1 MASQEHPTPLWEPD
15 EEWKSR
21 ANITRFVDSYF
32 EGKSTREAAYE
43 EVWRWSVENLGP
55 FWEAVWDSG
64 GVLSGSEYTGVLL
77 DSRMPGAKWF
87 EGATLNYAEHALRT
101 NISAGPAI
109 VHLDESEERREISWV
124 ELRRQVASAA
134 AALGRLGVKK
144 GDRVAAYISNVPE
157 SVVSMLAAASL
168 GAVWS
173 SCSPDFGAPSVKDR
187 FKQIQPKV
195 LVASTSYKYG
205 GKSFDRTESVKDIV
219 ESLPTLEAT
228 VLASGSERPEGL
240 RRTVDWDEMVRG
252 KERLE
257 FERVPFGHPLWI
269 LYSSGTT
276 GLPKPIVH
284 GHGGIL
290 LEHLKVLSLHNDLK
304 PGDRFFWFTTTGWMM
319 WNYLVGGLLLGTTI
333 VLYDGNPSY
342 PDANS
347 LWTLAEKSGVT
358 FLGTSAAHLGA
369 CMKAGIEPR
378 TTHRLEALRGVGST
392 GSPLSPEAS
401 RWTYSCVKQ
410 DLWLA
415 SISGGT
421 DVCTAFVGGCPV
433 LPVYA
438 GEIQC
443 RCLGADVQ
451 AFSENGKP
459 VTGEVGELVITKPMP
474 SMPLYLW
481 GDSDGSRYR
490 ESYFEVF
497 PGVWRHGDWI
507 ELTDRGTC
515 IIYGR
520 SDATIKR
527 MGVRIGTSEIYRA
540 VETMPEVA
548 DCVAIDLESPGGSP
562 RLLLFVVT
570 SGGKELDQDLISKI
584 RTKVRTDLSP
594 RYAPDE
600 VIQVPSVPKTLNGK
614 KLEVPIKKIFM
625 GADPAKSV
633 SAGALADPASLQYYI
648 ELARRMGVFRKV

>member
-1 MASQEHPTPLWEPD
+1 
-15 EEWKSR
+15 
-21 ANITRFVDSYF
+21 
-32 EGKSTREAAYE
+32 
-43 EVWRWSVENLGP
+43 
-55 FWEAVWDSG
+55 
-64 GVLSGSEYTGVLL
+64 
-77 DSRMPGAKWF
+77 
-87 EGATLNYAEHALRT
+87 
-101 NISAGPAI
+101 
-109 VHLDESEERREISWV
+109 
-124 ELRRQVASAA
+124 
-134 AALGRLGVKK
+134 
-144 GDRVAAYISNVPE
+144 
-157 SVVSMLAAASL
+157 
-168 GAVWS
+168 
-173 SCSPDFGAPSVKDR
+173 
-187 FKQIQPKV
+187 
-195 LVASTSYKYG
+195 
-205 GKSFDRTESVKDIV
+205 
-219 ESLPTLEAT
+219 
-228 VLASGSERPEGL
+228 
-240 RRTVDWDEMVRG
+240 
-252 KERLE
+252 
-257 FERVPFGHPLWI
+257 
-269 LYSSGTT
+269 
-276 GLPKPIVH
+276 
-284 GHGGIL
+284 
-290 LEHLKVLSLHNDLK
+290 
-304 PGDRFFWFTTTGWMM
+304 MM

-342 PDANS
+342 PDTNS
-347 LWTLAEKSGVT
+347 FWTLAEKNGVT
-358 FLGTSAAHLGA
+358 FLGTSASHLGA
-369 CMKAGIEPR
+369 CMKAGIDPR
-378 TTHRLEALRGVGST
+378 STHKLEALRGVGST
-392 GSPLSPEAS
+392 GSPLSPEVS
-401 RWTYSCVKQ
+401 RWTYSHIKQ

-451 AFSENGKP
+451 AFSEDGKP

-540 VETMPEVA
+540 VETMPEIA
-548 DCVAIDLESPGGSP
+548 DCIAVDLESPGGPP

-570 SGGKELDQDLISKI
+570 SRETELDQDLIAKI
-584 RTKVRTDLSP
+584 KAKVRTDLSP

>member
-1 MASQEHPTPLWEPD
+1 MASQEHPLPLWEPD
-15 EEWKSR
+15 ESWKKR
-21 ANITRFVDSYF
+21 ANITSFVDSYF
-32 EGKSTREAAYE
+32 RGKSAGDASYG
-43 EVWRWSVENLGP
+43 EVWKWSVENLEQ
-55 FWEAVWDSG
+55 FWKAVWDSG
-64 GVLSGSEYTGVLL
+64 GVLSTSEFTRVLS
-77 DSRMPGAKWF
+77 DTRMPGAKWF

-101 NISAGPAI
+101 STSLRPAI
-109 VHLDESEERREISWV
+109 VYSDESGKSREISWN

-134 AALGRLGVKK
+134 ATLGRLGVRR

-157 SVVSMLAAASL
+157 SVVSMLATASL

-173 SCSPDFGAPSVKDR
+173 SCSPDFGAPSVRDR
-187 FKQIQPKV
+187 FSQINPKV
-195 LVASTSYKYG
+195 LVASTGYKYG
-205 GKSFDRTESVKDIV
+205 GKSFDRRVAVKEIV
-219 ESLPTLEAT
+219 SSLPTLKGT
-228 VLASGSERPEGL
+228 VLASGSEKPDAL
-240 RRTVDWDEMVRG
+240 STAIDWDDVVG
-252 KERLE
+252 GNERLE
-257 FERVPFGHPLWI
+257 FERVPFSHPLWI

-290 LEHLKVLSLHNDLK
+290 LEHLKVLSLHNDLR

-333 VLYDGNPSY
+333 VLYDGSPSY
-342 PDANS
+342 PDTNS
-347 LWTLAEKSGVT
+347 LWTLAEENSVT
-358 FLGTSAAHLGA
+358 FLGTSAAHLA
-369 CMKAGIEPR
+369 TCMKAGIEPR
-378 TTHRLEALRGVGST
+378 STHRLEALRGVGST

-401 RWTYSCVKQ
+401 RWTYARVKQ
-410 DLWLA
+410 DLWLT

-421 DVCTAFVGGCPV
+421 DVCTAFLGGSPV

-451 AFSENGKP
+451 AFNEEGKP
-459 VTGEVGELVITKPMP
+459 VTEEVGELVITKPMP

-507 ELTDRGTC
+507 KLTGRGSC

-540 VETMPEVA
+540 VESMPEVS
-548 DCVAIDLESPGGSP
+548 DSVAVDLETPGGSP
-562 RLLLFVVT
+562 RLLLFVVP
-570 SGGKELDQDLISKI
+570 SGGKELDQDLIA
-584 RTKVRTDLSP
+584 KVKARVKTDLSP
-594 RYAPDE
+594 RYVPDE
-600 VIQVPSVPKTLNGK
+600 VIGVPSVPKTMNGK

-625 GADPAKSV
+625 GADPSKSF
-633 SAGALADPASLQYYI
+633 SLGALVDPASI
-648 ELARRMGVFRKV
+648 EPYMKLAKQMGVDRKV

>member
-15 EEWKSR
+15 EDWKSR
-21 ANITRFVDSYF
+21 ANITRFVDSYS
-32 EGKSTREAAYE
+32 EYKPTGEVAYE
-43 EVWRWSVENLGP
+43 NVWKWSVENLGP

-64 GVLSGSEYTGVLL
+64 GVLSGSEYTRVLP
-77 DSRMPGAKWF
+77 DNRMPGAKWF

-101 NISAGPAI
+101 KTSAGPAI
-109 VHLDESEERREISWV
+109 VSLDESEERREISWA

-134 AALGRLGVKK
+134 AALGRLGVRK

-157 SVVSMLAAASL
+157 SVVSMLAAASI

-195 LVASTSYKYG
+195 LVASTSYRYG
-205 GKSFDRTESVKDIV
+205 GKSFDRREAVGDIV
-219 ESLPTLEAT
+219 RSLPTLEAT
-228 VLASGSERPEGL
+228 VLAAGSERPEGL
-240 RRTVDWDEMVRG
+240 RKTVDWDEMVGG

-257 FERVPFGHPLWI
+257 FERVPFSHPLWI

-304 PGDRFFWFTTTGWMM
+304 PSDRFFWFTTTGWMM

-347 LWTLAEKSGVT
+347 LWTLAEKNGLT
-358 FLGTSAAHLGA
+358 FLGTSASHIGA

-378 TTHRLEALRGVGST
+378 STHRLGALRGVGST

-401 RWTYSCVKQ
+401 KWTYSHVKQ

-540 VETMPEVA
+540 VETMPEIA
-548 DCVAIDLESPGGSP
+548 DCVAVDLESPGGPP

-570 SGGKELDQDLISKI
+570 SEEKELDQNLIARIKA
-584 RTKVRTDLSP
+584 KVRTDLSP
-594 RYAPDE
+594 RYVPDE
-600 VIQVPSVPKTLNGK
+600 VVQVPSVPKTLNGK

-633 SAGALADPASLQYYI
+633 SPGALADPASLQYYI

>member
-1 MASQEHPTPLWEPD
+1 VD
-15 EEWKSR
+15 WKKK
-21 ANITRFVDSYF
+21 ANITCFVDSYF
-32 EGKSTREAAYE
+32 EGKSTGDVTYE
-43 EVWRWSVENLGP
+43 EVWGWSVANLGQ
-55 FWEAVWDSG
+55 FWEAIWDSG
-64 GVLSGSEYTGVLL
+64 GVLSSSDYTSALS
-77 DSRMPGAKWF
+77 DTRMPGAKWF

-101 NISAGPAI
+101 NTSVGPAI
-109 VHLDESEERREISWV
+109 VHIDETGERREIGWG

-134 AALGRLGVKK
+134 AEFSRLGVRK

-187 FKQIQPKV
+187 FMQIQPKV
-195 LVASTSYKYG
+195 LVASTSYSYG
-205 GKSFDRTESVKDIV
+205 GKRFDRREAVRDIV

-228 VLASGSERPEGL
+228 VLADGSERPEGL
-240 RRTVDWDEMVRG
+240 NKTVDWGEMVRG

-257 FERVPFGHPLWI
+257 FDRVPFSHPLWI

-290 LEHLKVLSLHNDLK
+290 LEHLKVLSLHNDIK
-304 PGDRFFWFTTTGWMM
+304 QDDRFFWFTTTGWMM
-319 WNYLVGGLLLGTTI
+319 WNYLVGGLLLGATI

-347 LWTLAEKSGVT
+347 LWTLAEKNEVT

-378 TTHRLEALRGVGST
+378 STHRLGALRGVGST

-401 RWTYSCVKQ
+401 RWTYSRVKQ

-421 DVCTAFVGGCPV
+421 DVCTTFVGGAPI

-443 RCLGADVQ
+443 KCLGAEVK
-451 AFSENGKP
+451 AFNEEGKP
-459 VTGEVGELVITKPMP
+459 VVGEVGELVITKPMP

-497 PGVWRHGDWI
+497 PGFWRHGDWI
-507 ELTDRGTC
+507 ELTDRGSC

-527 MGVRIGTSEIYRA
+527 MGVRIGTSEIYRV
-540 VETMPEVA
+540 VESVPEVSDSIA
-548 DCVAIDLESPGGSP
+548 VDIETPDGPP
-562 RLLLFVVT
+562 RLLLFVVLPT
-570 SGGKELDQDLISKI
+570 GRDLDQDLIAKI
-584 RTKVRTDLSP
+584 RAKVRKDLSP
-594 RYAPDE
+594 RYVPDE

-625 GADPAKSV
+625 GADPARSV
-633 SAGALADPASLQYYI
+633 SAGALADPASLQHYV
-648 ELARRMGVFRKV
+648 ELARRMGVTKKV

>member
-1 MASQEHPTPLWEPD
+1 
-15 EEWKSR
+15 
-21 ANITRFVDSYF
+21 VD
-32 EGKSTREAAYE
+32 
-43 EVWRWSVENLGP
+43 NLDQ

-64 GVLSGSEYTGVLL
+64 AVISDSEYSGVLS
-77 DSRMPGAKWF
+77 DAKMPGARWF
-87 EGATLNYAEHALRT
+87 EGARLNYAEHALRT
-101 NISAGPAI
+101 NTSVGPAI
-109 VHLDESEERREISWV
+109 VHLDESGEAGEISWT

-134 AALGRLGVKK
+134 AAFARLGVRK
-144 GDRVAAYISNVPE
+144 GDRVAAYVSNVPE
-157 SVVSMLAAASL
+157 SVVSMLATVSI

-187 FKQIQPKV
+187 FKQIHPKV
-195 LVASTSYKYG
+195 LIASTNYRYG
-205 GKSFDRTESVKDIV
+205 GKNFDRREAVGEIAA
-219 ESLPTLEAT
+219 SLPTLEAT
-228 VLASGSERPEGL
+228 VLASGSPKPEGI
-240 RRTVDWDEMVRG
+240 REAVDWEEVIEG

-257 FERVPFGHPLWI
+257 FERVPFSHPLWI

-304 PGDRFFWFTTTGWMM
+304 PSDRFFWFTTTGWMM
-319 WNYLVGGLLLGTTI
+319 WNYLVGGLMLGTTI
-333 VLYDGNPSY
+333 VLYDGSPSY

-347 LWTLAEKSGVT
+347 LWTLAERNEVT
-358 FLGTSAAHLGA
+358 FLGTSAAHLWA
-369 CMKAGIEPR
+369 CMKARIEPR
-378 TTHRLEALRGVGST
+378 STHRLGALRGVGST
-392 GSPLSPEAS
+392 GSPLSPEAA
-401 RWTYSCVKQ
+401 RWTYSQVKQ
-410 DLWLA
+410 ELWLD

-421 DVCTAFVGGCPV
+421 DVCTAFVGGSPT

-443 RCLGADVQ
+443 RCLGAAVY
-451 AFSENGKP
+451 AFSEEGKP

-507 ELTDRGTC
+507 ELTSRGSC
-515 IIYGR
+515 IIHGR

-540 VETMPEVA
+540 VESMPEVS
-548 DCVAIDLESPGGSP
+548 DCVAVDLETPSGPP
-562 RLLLFVVT
+562 RLLLFVVP
-570 SGGKELDQDLISKI
+570 SAGRELNQDLIAKI
-584 RTKVRTDLSP
+584 RAKVRVDLSP
-594 RYAPDE
+594 RYVPDE
-600 VIQVPSVPKTLNGK
+600 VIGVPSVPRTLNGK

-625 GADPAKSV
+625 GADPARSTSV
-633 SAGALADPASLQYYI
+633 GALADPASLQYYV
-648 ELARRMGVFRKV
+648 ELARRMGAMRKV

>member
-1 MASQEHPTPLWEPD
+1 MASQEHSVPLWEPD
-15 EEWKSR
+15 SHWKER
-21 ANITRFVDSYF
+21 ANITSFVDSHF
-32 EGKSTREAAYE
+32 RGKPAGKVTYE
-43 EVWRWSVENLGP
+43 EVWKWSVENLNQ

-64 GVLSGSEYTGVLL
+64 GVISGSAYTSVLS
-77 DSRMPGAKWF
+77 DARMPGAKWF
-87 EGATLNYAEHALRT
+87 DGATLNYAEHALRT
-101 NISAGPAI
+101 NTSAGPAI
-109 VHLDESEERREISWV
+109 VHLDESGKAREIGWN

-134 AALGRLGVKK
+134 AALGRLGVRK
-144 GDRVAAYISNVPE
+144 GDRVAAYIANVPE
-157 SVVSMLAAASL
+157 SVVSLLAAASI

-173 SCSPDFGAPSVKDR
+173 SCSPDFGAPSVRDR
-187 FKQIQPKV
+187 FKQIHPKV
-195 LVASTSYKYG
+195 LVASTGYRYG
-205 GKSFDRTESVKDIV
+205 GKSFDRREAVKEIV
-219 ESLPTLEAT
+219 AALPTLEAT
-228 VLASGSERPEGL
+228 VLTSGSPRPEGMSNA
-240 RRTVDWDEMVRG
+240 VVWEEMIRG
-252 KERLE
+252 KERQE
-257 FERVPFGHPLWI
+257 FERVPFSHPLWI

-319 WNYLVGGLLLGTTI
+319 WNYLVGGLMLGTTI
-333 VLYDGNPSY
+333 VLYDGSPAY

-347 LWTLAEKSGVT
+347 LWTLAERNGVT
-358 FLGTSAAHLGA
+358 FLGTSAAHLGT

-378 TTHRLEALRGVGST
+378 STHRLGKLRGVGST
-392 GSPLSPEAS
+392 GSPLSPEAA
-401 RWTYSCVKQ
+401 RWTYSHVKQ
-410 DLWLA
+410 DMWLD

-421 DVCTAFVGGCPV
+421 DVCTAFVGGSPT

-443 RCLGADVQ
+443 RCLGAAVH
-451 AFSENGKP
+451 AFSEEGKP
-459 VTGEVGELVITKPMP
+459 VIGEVGELVITKPMP

-507 ELTDRGTC
+507 ELTAKGSC

-540 VETMPEVA
+540 VESMPEVS
-548 DCVAIDLESPGGSP
+548 DCVAVDLETPGGPP
-562 RLLLFVVT
+562 RLLLFVVP
-570 SGGKELDQDLISKI
+570 SVGRELGQDLIAKI
-584 RTKVRTDLSP
+584 RAKVRTDLSP
-594 RYAPDE
+594 RYVPDE
-600 VIQVPSVPKTLNGK
+600 VIEVPSVPRTLNGK

-625 GADPAKSV
+625 GADPARSV
-633 SAGALADPASLQYYI
+633 SVGALANPASLQYYM
-648 ELARRMGVFRKV
+648 ELARRMGVVRKV

>member
-1 MASQEHPTPLWEPD
+1 MASQEHLPPLWEPD
-15 EEWKSR
+15 AEWRSQ

-32 EGKSTREAAYE
+32 KGKSAGEVAYE

-64 GVLSGSEYTGVLL
+64 GVLSGSEYTGVLS

-101 NISAGPAI
+101 NASAGPAI
-109 VHLDESEERREISWV
+109 VYLDESGERREISWA
-124 ELRRQVASAA
+124 ELRRQVASVA
-134 AALGRLGVKK
+134 AALGRLGVRK

-157 SVVSMLAAASL
+157 SVVSLLAAASL

-187 FKQIQPKV
+187 FKQIQPRV
-195 LVASTSYKYG
+195 LVASTSYMYG
-205 GKSFDRTESVKDIV
+205 GKSFDRREAVADIV
-219 ESLPTLEAT
+219 GSLPTLEAT
-228 VLASGSERPEGL
+228 VLASGSEKPEGL
-240 RRTVDWDEMVRG
+240 GKTVDWGEMVSG

-257 FERVPFGHPLWI
+257 FDQVPFSHPLWI

-319 WNYLVGGLLLGTTI
+319 WNYLVGGLLLGATI

-347 LWTLAEKSGVT
+347 LWTLAEKNGVT

-378 TTHRLEALRGVGST
+378 STHRLRALRGIGST

-401 RWTYSCVKQ
+401 RWTYSRVKQ
-410 DLWLA
+410 DIWLA

-421 DVCTAFVGGCPV
+421 DVCTTFVGGCPV

-443 RCLGADVQ
+443 KCLGADVQ
-451 AFSENGKP
+451 AFSEDGKP
-459 VTGEVGELVITKPMP
+459 VRGEVGELVITKPMP

-481 GDSDGSRYR
+481 GDSDGSMYR

-507 ELTDRGTC
+507 ELTERGTC
-515 IIYGR
+515 VIYGR

-548 DCVAIDLESPGGSP
+548 DCVAVDIETPGGPP

-570 SGGKELDQDLISKI
+570 SGGRELDQDLIAKI
-584 RTKVRTDLSP
+584 RAKVKTDLSP

-625 GADPAKSV
+625 GADPARAV
-633 SAGALADPASLQYYI
+633 SAGALADPASLQYYV
-648 ELARRMGVFRKV
+648 ELARRLGVVKKV